1 MCNVWTKECSW
12 VQCASNEEKI
22 KQREDKVFVVISEKF
37 RLYFGRFIFEPFS
50 SHSTGTDSHYQYQ
63 VPVPVPGTTS

>member
-37 RLYFGRFIFEPFS
+37 RLLWSVYI
-50 SHSTGTDSHYQYQ
+50 STVQFRAAIESARNEEDNS
-63 VPVPVPGTTS
+63 TTGI